1 MASPVAY
8 LVRRG
13 HLPTRRSYLLISLTL
28 WGCRSRAPAA
38 PSSQPQGKQAV
49 SKAAAGA
56 ARTAGVAIRIPAKGG
71 VPRVYRLPGMAEIP
85 TAIRGRLP
93 QVRRV
98 IGLDAEAEF
107 LYVTTPQKD
116 TTRKKSA
123 KAKSEKSDTTLKSDV
138 LALDLG
144 SARVDTVAVAIE
156 QATLGPDGTLY
167 TVDGK
172 ARVVSA
178 ARRVRVA
185 WPQPLPAVPLQMFGA
200 ADQRLVAADPPK
212 LITAAADQ
220 PPTSRPLPAGSDV
233 AATRWGDLVAV
244 ATDSGVLLMDPLGR
258 REATFIAL
266 SDHPRALV
274 FSPSGHRI
282 YVARRTEP
290 GLAAIDRYDLEEIDG
305 VALPLPAETIR
316 LDPLGR
322 WLLAKPTGGDSVW
335 VVDLPVKR
343 LVGSVP
349 CTWRVDLP
357 AIGPDGSLLVPR
369 GDDIVSYRPDSL
381 TETGRVK
388 GGASDFWML
397 TAWRPRGSYRGA
409 FADAD
414 AGAAPADQAVAAD
427 TAGPEG
433 PMYVQ
438 VSTSQNE
445 AWSTEMAQQLSR
457 AGLGARVLQPKNPD
471 DGYRV
476 VLGPYPTRA
485 QAEAIGRKLGRPFW
499 IYQPT
504 P

>member
-1 MASPVAY
+1 
-8 LVRRG
+8 
-13 HLPTRRSYLLISLTL
+13 
-28 WGCRSRAPAA
+28 
-38 PSSQPQGKQAV
+38 
-49 SKAAAGA
+49 
-56 ARTAGVAIRIPAKGG
+56 
-71 VPRVYRLPGMAEIP
+71 MAEIP

-185 WPQPLPAVPLQMFGA
+185 WPQPLPEVPLQMFGA

-290 GLAAIDRYDLEEIDG
+290 GLAAIDRYDREEIDG
-305 VALPLPAETIR
+305 IALPLPAATIR

-322 WLLAKPTGGDSVW
+322 WLLAKPAAGDSVF

-343 LVGSVP
+343 LVRKAAHASRRELAAV
-349 CTWRVDLP
+349 
-357 AIGPDGSLLVPR
+357 APDRALLVR
-369 GDDIVSYRPDSL
+369 QGDDGEAYPTDSL
-381 TETGRVK
+381 AATGRVK
-388 GGASDFWML
+388 GGGAGLWL
-397 TAWRPRGSYRGA
+397 LPEGRARGA
-409 FADAD
+409 DRGAVRD
-414 AGAAPADQAVAAD
+414 AG
-427 TAGPEG
+427 
-433 PMYVQ
+433 
-438 VSTSQNE
+438 
-445 AWSTEMAQQLSR
+445 R
-457 AGLGARVLQPKNPD
+457 
-471 DGYRV
+471 
-476 VLGPYPTRA
+476 
-485 QAEAIGRKLGRPFW
+485 
-499 IYQPT
+499 
-504 P
+504 

>member
-1 MASPVAY
+1 LRIRGSY
-8 LVRRG
+8 LV
-13 HLPTRRSYLLISLTL
+13 LISLTL

-38 PSSQPQGKQAV
+38 ASSQPQAKQAV

-56 ARTAGVAIRIPAKGG
+56 ARTAGVAIRIPSKGG
-71 VPRVYRLPGMAEIP
+71 VPRAYRLPGMVEIP

-98 IGLDAEAEF
+98 IGLDPEAEF

-116 TTRKKSA
+116 STTRKKGA
-123 KAKSEKSDTTLKSDV
+123 KAKSDTTLRSDV

-144 SARVDTVAVAIE
+144 SARVDTVATAIE

-167 TVDGK
+167 TVDAKG
-172 ARVVSA
+172 RVVSV

-185 WPQPLPAVPLQMFGA
+185 WPQPLPAVPIQMFGA

-258 REATFIAL
+258 REATFL
-266 SDHPRALV
+266 PLPDHPRALV

-290 GLAAIDRYDLEEIDG
+290 GLAAIDRYDREEIDG
-305 VALPLPAETIR
+305 IALPLPAETIR

-322 WLLAKPTGGDSVW
+322 WLLAKPTAGDSVW

-388 GGASDFWML
+388 GGAADFWML

-414 AGAAPADQAVAAD
+414 ASGATPADQAAATD

-445 AWSTEMAQQLSR
+445 AWSSEMAQQLSR

>member
-1 MASPVAY
+1 
-8 LVRRG
+8 
-13 HLPTRRSYLLISLTL
+13 
-28 WGCRSRAPAA
+28 
-38 PSSQPQGKQAV
+38 
-49 SKAAAGA
+49 
-56 ARTAGVAIRIPAKGG
+56 
-71 VPRVYRLPGMAEIP
+71 VYRVPGLAEIP

-98 IGLDAEAEF
+98 IGLDPEAEF
-107 LYVTTPQKD
+107 LYVTTPQRD
-116 TTRKKSA
+116 TTKTKKKSP
-123 KAKSEKSDTTLKSDV
+123 KAKSDTTLKSDV

-144 SARVDTVAVAIE
+144 SARVDTVASGIE
-156 QATLGPDGTLY
+156 QAALGPDGTLY

-172 ARVVSA
+172 GRVVSL

-185 WPQPLPAVPLQMFGA
+185 WPQPLPAVPVQLFGA
-200 ADQRLVAADPPK
+200 ADQRLVAADPPQ

-233 AATRWGDLVAV
+233 AATRWGDVVAV

-290 GLAAIDRYDLEEIDG
+290 GLAAIDRFDREEIDG
-305 VALPLPAETIR
+305 VALPLPAEAIR

-369 GDDIVSYRPDSL
+369 GEDVVSYRPDSL

-388 GGASDFWML
+388 GGASDIWML

-414 AGAAPADQAVAAD
+414 GGATPSDQATAAD

-445 AWSTEMAQQLSR
+445 AWSTEMAQQLTR
-457 AGLGARVLQPKNPD
+457 AGLGARVLPPKNPD

-476 VLGPYPTRA
+476 VLGPYATRA

>member
-1 MASPVAY
+1 M
-8 LVRRG
+8 R
-13 HLPTRRSYLLISLTL
+13 TRYLLFTSLAL

-38 PSSQPQGKQAV
+38 PPSQPPAKQAV
-49 SKAAAGA
+49 SRAAAGA
-56 ARTAGVAIRIPAKGG
+56 ARTAGVAIRIPTKGG
-71 VPRVYRLPGMAEIP
+71 APRVYRLPTMAEIP
-85 TAIRGRLP
+85 TAIRGKLP
-93 QVRRV
+93 PVTRV
-98 IGLDAEAEF
+98 IGLDTEAEF
-107 LYVTTPQKD
+107 LYVTTATKD
-116 TTRKKSA
+116 TSA
-123 KAKSEKSDTTLKSDV
+123 KKKGPRAKKDTSATSPKSDV

-144 SARVDTVAVAIE
+144 SARVDTVASGIE

-167 TVDGK
+167 TVDAK
-172 ARVVSA
+172 RRVVTL

-185 WPQPLPAVPLQMFGA
+185 WPQPLPGVPLQLFGA
-200 ADQRLVAADPPK
+200 ADQRLVVADPPA

-233 AATRWGDLVAV
+233 AATRWGDLVGV
-244 ATDSGVLLMDPLGR
+244 AADSGIVLIDPLGR
-258 REATFIAL
+258 RDAAFVPLA
-266 SDHPRALV
+266 DHPRALV

-290 GLAAIDRYDLEEIDG
+290 GLAAIDRYDHEEIDG
-305 VALPLPAETIR
+305 IALPLPAATIR

-322 WLLAKPTGGDSVW
+322 WLLAKPAAGDSVF

-343 LVGSVP
+343 LVGTLASA
-349 CTWRVDLP
+349 WRL
-357 AIGPDGSLLVPR
+357 
-369 GDDIVSYRPDSL
+369 
-381 TETGRVK
+381 
-388 GGASDFWML
+388 WML
-397 TAWRPRGSYRGA
+397 TGWLPRGAYRGA
-409 FADAD
+409 FGD
-414 AGAAPADQAVAAD
+414 AGAQPDQGVASD

-445 AWSTEMAQQLSR
+445 AWSSEMAQQLTR
-457 AGLGARVLQPKNPD
+457 AGLAARVLQPRNPD

-485 QAEAIGRKLGRPFW
+485 QAEGIGRKLGRPFW

>member
-1 MASPVAY
+1 
-8 LVRRG
+8 L
-13 HLPTRRSYLLISLTL
+13 
-28 WGCRSRAPAA
+28 
-38 PSSQPQGKQAV
+38 
-49 SKAAAGA
+49 
-56 ARTAGVAIRIPAKGG
+56 
-71 VPRVYRLPGMAEIP
+71 AEVP
-85 TAIRGRLP
+85 TAIRGKLP
-93 QVRRV
+93 PVSRV
-98 IGLDAEAEF
+98 IGLDPEAEF
-107 LYVTTPQKD
+107 LYVSSVARDTSAKKAHAKKD
-116 TTRKKSA
+116 TSTA
-123 KAKSEKSDTTLKSDV
+123 KNDV

-144 SARVDTVAVAIE
+144 SARVDTVATGIE

-167 TVDGK
+167 TIDAK
-172 ARVVSA
+172 RHVVSM
-178 ARRVRVA
+178 ARRVRVS
-185 WPQPLPAVPLQMFGA
+185 WSQPLPAVPLQMFGA
-200 ADQRLVAADPPK
+200 ADQRLVVADPPK

-244 ATDSGVLLMDPLGR
+244 AAESGVVLMDPMGR
-258 REATFIAL
+258 RDAAFIRL

-290 GLAAIDRYDLEEIDG
+290 GLAAIDRYDREEIDG
-305 VALPLPAETIR
+305 IALPLPAAAIR

-322 WLLAKPTGGDSVW
+322 WLLAKPSAGDSVW

-357 AIGPDGSLLVPR
+357 AIAPDGALLVR
-369 GDDIVSYRPDSL
+369 QGDDVVAYRPDSL
-381 TETGRVK
+381 VETGRVK
-388 GGASDFWML
+388 GGAADLWML
-397 TAWRPRGSYRGA
+397 TGWRPRGGYRGA
-409 FADAD
+409 FADAE
-414 AGAAPADQAVAAD
+414 ASAVQPGGQAAD

-445 AWSTEMAQQLSR
+445 AWSSEMAQQLTR
-457 AGLGARVLQPKNPD
+457 AGLAARVLQPRNPD

-476 VLGPYPTRA
+476 VVGPYPTRA